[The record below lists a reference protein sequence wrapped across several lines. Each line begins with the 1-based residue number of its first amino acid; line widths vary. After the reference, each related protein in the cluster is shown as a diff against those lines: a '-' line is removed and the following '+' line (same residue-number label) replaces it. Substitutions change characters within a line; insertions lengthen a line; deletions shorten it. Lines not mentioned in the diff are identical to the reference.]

1 MTSGS
6 ASVQGNPTETV
17 GTHSTKPAA
26 GAFFPQMMDGS
37 LLVLGIAGPE
47 LTPEEAALFRKL
59 QPAGYILFT
68 RNIVTAAQTR
78 KLTDDLRDL
87 SSETPILAI
96 DQEGGRVTRTKEIA
110 PVAPSAPALA
120 AHKDTVKI
128 AEAGAFTGD
137 LLRLLGINLN
147 FAPVLDLDH
156 FPETQNALRG
166 RCWGRD
172 PQRVIDYAGQWNR
185 WLRKRSVAS
194 CAKHFPAC
202 GRAQSDPHHDLPS
215 SPATLE
221 ELLREDVIPYT
232 ALMPEL
238 DAIMLA
244 HVEFPN
250 IDPDFPASLSPR
262 IIRRFLRDQLGFD
275 RHLVLTD
282 DLDMGAI
289 ANRYGRGHDVKLAI
303 EAGNDLAL
311 ICHRT
316 DTAEVAAQAIA
327 ELPHWMID
335 EAHDRLARF
344 RRKLHGPLLWSDEKW
359 AKTCDSLATL
369 AAAVPEIETSQATSP
384 VADY

>member
-1 MTSGS
+1 
-6 ASVQGNPTETV
+6 
-17 GTHSTKPAA
+17 
-26 GAFFPQMMDGS
+26 MMDGS
-37 LLVLGIAGPE
+37 LLVLGLAGLE
-47 LTPEEAALFRKL
+47 LTPAEAALFRKL

-68 RNIVTAAQTR
+68 RNIATAEQTR
-78 KLTDDLRDL
+78 RLTDDLREL
-87 SSETPILAI
+87 SLDIPIIAI

-110 PVAPSAPALA
+110 PIAPSAPALA
-120 AHKDTVKI
+120 AFGNPGKI
-128 AEAGAFTGD
+128 ADAGAFTAD
-137 LLRLLGINLN
+137 LLKLLGFNLN

-156 FPETQNALRG
+156 FPESQNALRG

-172 PQRVIDYAGQWNR
+172 PQRVIDHAGLWNR
-185 WLRKRSVAS
+185 WMRKRGMAS

-221 ELLREDVIPYT
+221 ELLREDVIPFT

-244 HVEFPN
+244 HVELPN
-250 IDPDFPASLSPR
+250 IDAEFPASLSPR

-275 RHLVLTD
+275 HHLVLTD

-289 ANRYGRGHDVKLAI
+289 TSRYGRGMDVKLAI

-316 DTAEVAAQAIA
+316 DTAEIAASAIA
-327 ELPHWMID
+327 ELPGWMKE
-335 EAHDRLARF
+335 EAHLRLEKFRKRLHSPPSWSDKQWQTTCDALAR
-344 RRKLHGPLLWSDEKW
+344 LSAE
-359 AKTCDSLATL
+359 
-369 AAAVPEIETSQATSP
+369 VPEVEQLMTNSP

>member
-1 MTSGS
+1 
-6 ASVQGNPTETV
+6 
-17 GTHSTKPAA
+17 
-26 GAFFPQMMDGS
+26 MDGT

-47 LTPEEAALFRKL
+47 LTPDEAALFRKL

-68 RNIVTAAQTR
+68 RNIVTPEQTR
-78 KLTDDLRDL
+78 KLTEDLRDL
-87 SSETPILAI
+87 SSETPIIAI

-110 PVAPSAPALA
+110 PATPSAPALA
-120 AHKDTVKI
+120 AFGDPVKI
-128 AEAGAFTGD
+128 AEAGAFTAD
-137 LLRLLGINLN
+137 LLRLLGVNLD

-156 FPETQNALRG
+156 FPGTQNALRG

-172 PQRVIDYAGQWNR
+172 PQRVIDHAGQWNR

-202 GRAQSDPHHDLPS
+202 GRARSDPHHDLPS

-221 ELLREDVIPYT
+221 ELLREDIIPYT

-262 IIRRFLRDQLGFD
+262 MIRRFLRDQLGFD

-289 ANRYGRGHDVKLAI
+289 TQRYGRGQDVKLAI

-316 DTAEVAAQAIA
+316 DTAQAAAAAIA
-327 ELPHWMID
+327 ELPHWMTE
-335 EAHDRLARF
+335 EAHERLEKF
-344 RRKLHGPLLWSDEKW
+344 RRKKLHPPLAWSEKQW
-359 AKTCDSLATL
+359 RQTGEALAKL
-369 AAAVPEIETSQATSP
+369 AAEVPEIATHQPNSP

>member
-1 MTSGS
+1 
-6 ASVQGNPTETV
+6 
-17 GTHSTKPAA
+17 
-26 GAFFPQMMDGS
+26 MMDGT

-47 LTPEEAALFRKL
+47 ISTEEAALFRRL

-68 RNIVTAAQTR
+68 RNIVTAQQTR

-87 SSETPILAI
+87 SSETPIIAI
-96 DQEGGRVTRTKEIA
+96 DQEGGRVTRTKDIA
-110 PVAPSAPALA
+110 PAAPSAPALA
-120 AHKDTVKI
+120 AAGDMGKI
-128 AEAGAFTGD
+128 ADAGAFTGD
-137 LLRLLGINLN
+137 LLRLLGFNLN

-172 PQRVIDYAGQWNR
+172 PQRVIDRAGQWNR
-185 WLRKRSVAS
+185 WMRKRSVAS

-215 SPATLE
+215 SPATIE

-238 DAIMLA
+238 DSIMLA
-244 HVEFPN
+244 HVDFPN

-289 ANRYGRGHDVKLAI
+289 TQRYGRGQDVKLAI
-303 EAGNDLAL
+303 EAGNDLAM
-311 ICHRT
+311 ICHNT
-316 DTAEVAAQAIA
+316 ATAETAASAIA
-327 ELPHWMID
+327 ELPIWMID
-335 EAHDRLARF
+335 EAQARVERF
-344 RRKLHGPLLWSDEKW
+344 RRKLHGPLLWSESKW
-359 AKTCDSLATL
+359 TQTYDQLARL
-369 AAAVPEIETSQATSP
+369 SAEIPETPSVEASSP

>member
-1 MTSGS
+1 MTDS
-6 ASVQGNPTETV
+6 
-17 GTHSTKPAA
+17 
-26 GAFFPQMMDGS
+26 S

-47 LTPEEAALFRKL
+47 LTPDEAALFRKL
-59 QPAGYILFT
+59 QPAGYILFS
-68 RNIVTAAQTR
+68 RNMVSAAQTR

-87 SSETPILAI
+87 SDETPIIAV
-96 DQEGGRVTRTKEIA
+96 DEEGGRVTRMKGFA
-110 PVAPSAPALA
+110 PAAPSAVALA
-120 AHKDTVKI
+120 KFGNLGKVAD
-128 AEAGAFTGD
+128 AAAWTGD
-137 LLRLLGINLN
+137 LLRMLGFNMD

-185 WLRKRSVAS
+185 WLRKRSVVG

-215 SPATLE
+215 SLATIE

-238 DAIMLA
+238 DSIMLA

-250 IDPDFPASLSPR
+250 IDPDLPASLSPR
-262 IIRRFLRDQLGFD
+262 IIRQFLRDQLGFD
-275 RHLVLTD
+275 KHLVMTD

-289 ANRYGRGHDVKLAI
+289 ADRYGRGQDVKMAI
-303 EAGNDLAL
+303 SAGNDLAM
-311 ICHRT
+311 ICHRV
-316 DTAEVAAQAIA
+316 DTAEAAAKAIE
-327 ELPHWMID
+327 ELPWWVLE
-335 EAHDRLARF
+335 EAHKRLARF
-344 RRKLHGPLLWSDEKW
+344 RKKLRGPLLWSESGLQR
-359 AKTCDSLATL
+359 TYDSLSQL
-369 AAAVPEIETSQATSP
+369 AAEIPEIEMQHATSP

>member
-1 MTSGS
+1 MTD
-6 ASVQGNPTETV
+6 
-17 GTHSTKPAA
+17 
-26 GAFFPQMMDGS
+26 GA
-37 LLVLGIAGPE
+37 LLMLGIAGPE
-47 LTPEEAALFRKL
+47 LTVEEAALFRRL
-59 QPAGYILFT
+59 QPAGYILFN
-68 RNIVTAAQTR
+68 RNIVSPQQTR
-78 KLTDDLRDL
+78 KLTDDLRGL
-87 SSETPILAI
+87 SYDTPIIAI

-110 PVAPSAPALA
+110 PAAPSAPALA
-120 AHKDTVKI
+120 AARDLGKI
-128 AEAGAFTGD
+128 ADAGVFTGD
-137 LLRLLGINLN
+137 LLRLLGFNLN

-156 FPETQNALRG
+156 FPDTQNALRG

-185 WLRKRSVAS
+185 WLRKRSIAS

-215 SPATLE
+215 SDATLE

-238 DAIMLA
+238 DSIMLA

-250 IDPDFPASLSPR
+250 IDAEFPASLSPL

-289 ANRYGRGHDVKLAI
+289 TTRYGRGEDVKLAI
-303 EAGNDLAL
+303 AAGNDIAL

-316 DTAEVAAQAIA
+316 DTAEIAARAIA
-327 ELPHWMID
+327 ELPRWMVD
-335 EAHDRLARF
+335 EAHDRVTRF
-344 RRKLHGPLLWSDEKW
+344 RRKLQGPLTWSDQQW
-359 AKTCDSLATL
+359 QSTCDALAKL
-369 AAAVPEIETSQATSP
+369 AEAVPEPTMNGTNSP

>member
-1 MTSGS
+1 M
-6 ASVQGNPTETV
+6 N
-17 GTHSTKPAA
+17 
-26 GAFFPQMMDGS
+26 DGS

-47 LTPEEAALFRKL
+47 LSPDEAALFRKL
-59 QPAGYILFT
+59 QPAGYVLFT
-68 RNIVTAAQTR
+68 RNIVSALQTR
-78 KLTDDLRDL
+78 KLTDELREL
-87 SSETPILAI
+87 SLEAPIIAI

-110 PVAPSAPALA
+110 PAAPSAPALA
-120 AHKDTVKI
+120 AAKNLGKI
-128 AEAGAFTGD
+128 ADAGVFTGE
-137 LLRLLGINLN
+137 LLGLLGFNMN

-156 FPETQNALRG
+156 FPESQNALRG

-185 WLRKRSVAS
+185 WMRKRSIAG

-289 ANRYGRGHDVKLAI
+289 ARRYGRGQDVKLAI

-311 ICHRT
+311 ICHQ
-316 DTAEVAAQAIA
+316 TASAEIAAAAISS
-327 ELPHWMID
+327 LSHRVKD
-335 EAHDRLARF
+335 EAQERVEKF
-344 RRKLHGPLLWSDEKW
+344 RRKLHAPPPWSDKKW
-359 AKTCDSLATL
+359 EETCTSLAKL
-369 AAAVPEIETSQATSP
+369 AAEIPESAASEAGGP

>member
-1 MTSGS
+1 ML
-6 ASVQGNPTETV
+6 
-17 GTHSTKPAA
+17 
-26 GAFFPQMMDGS
+26 DGS
-37 LLVLGIAGPE
+37 LLVLGIEGPE
-47 LTPEEAALFRKL
+47 LTADEAALFRKL

-68 RNIVTAAQTR
+68 RNIVSAEQTR
-78 KLTDDLRDL
+78 RLTDALRDL
-87 SSETPILAI
+87 STEQPIIAI

-110 PVAPSAPALA
+110 PVAPSAAALA
-120 AHKDTVKI
+120 AHGDMVRI
-128 AEAGAFTGD
+128 SEAGAFTGE
-137 LLRLLGINLN
+137 LLHQLGVNLN

-156 FPETQNALRG
+156 YPESQNALRG

-172 PQRVIDYAGQWNR
+172 PQRVIDRAGHWNR

-215 SPATLE
+215 SDATLE
-221 ELLREDVIPYT
+221 DLLREDVIPYT

-250 IDPDFPASLSPR
+250 IDAEFPASLSPQM
-262 IIRRFLRDQLGFD
+262 IRRFLRDQLGFD

-289 ANRYGRGHDVKLAI
+289 TKRYGRGEDVKLAI
-303 EAGNDLAL
+303 AAGNDLAL

-316 DTAEVAAQAIA
+316 DTAEIAAQAIA
-327 ELPHWMID
+327 ELPRWMID
-335 EAHDRLARF
+335 DARDRVERF
-344 RRKLHGPLLWSDEKW
+344 RKRLHTPVAWSGKRWE
-359 AKTCDSLATL
+359 KTCAGLAKLATE
-369 AAAVPEIETSQATSP
+369 VPELVLAGESSP
-384 VADY
+384 VAGY